1 MAMTEDEF
9 TAGAIDLLA
18 RWGVHVARVPT
29 AKGVKDVKTP
39 DLRGSGGPD
48 LYAVEL
54 KQRDSDRVLDRMPA
68 ALDPHVVQVLPPLAM
83 SRDQAVQSCIR
94 ECVHQLRGEANTTF
108 RIGWVHCEGFDSDTD
123 QVQLQN
129 SFLGTEYLS
138 DRGIGGR
145 AYSCH
150 FFLESDFWRY
160 RTELDGAIVSRQ
172 VTHDQVNVSVL
183 LNPHSPRSD
192 RLRSSAFIAALG
204 PAALVDVVAEEA
216 ERTCLIADCAIDR
229 RDADGV
235 LAYVCEKYGL
245 DLLRSPIRRY
255 GGVVRW

>member
-9 TAGAIDLLA
+9 TAGAIVLLA

-29 AKGVKDVKTP
+29 AQGLRTP

-54 KQRDSDRVLDRMPA
+54 KQRDSDR
-68 ALDPHVVQVLPPLAM
+68 ALDSMPVALNPHVAQALPPLAV
-83 SRDQAVQSCIR
+83 SRDQATQSLIR
-94 ECVHQLRGEANTTF
+94 ECVRQLRGEADTTF

-129 SFLGTEYLS
+129 SFLGTEYLL
-138 DRGIGGR
+138 DRGIGDR
-145 AYSCH
+145 AYACH
-150 FFLESDFWRY
+150 FFRESDFWRY
-160 RTELDGAIVSRQ
+160 RAELDGAIVSRQ
-172 VTHDQVNVSVL
+172 ATHDQLNVAVL

-192 RLRSSAFIAALG
+192 RLRTSAFDAALG
-204 PAALVDVVAEEA
+204 PAYLVDVVAEEA
-216 ERTCLIADCAIDR
+216 ARTCLIADCAIER
-229 RDADGV
+229 RDAAGV
-235 LAYVCEKYGL
+235 LAYVCGKYGL
-245 DLLRSPIRRY
+245 DLLRGSVQRY